1 MKTHSILHKFLV
13 FLLPGILFAA
23 INTVNAQA
31 TYQSGPS
38 VKIKI
43 EGTSNIQDWEMNSE
57 KGSCTA
63 SLQLIDNAVLTGM
76 SNLDFFIK
84 VEDLRSDHK
93 AMDNNMYN
101 AMNSEKYPD
110 VSYHSSNVVVKAAG
124 NGYIISAKGKLN
136 IAGVSKDAEITANAT
151 AVDKGFAISGSY
163 KLKMTDYNVTPPSI
177 MFGAIKTGN
186 DVTIRFNFVL
196 KPR

>member
-1 MKTHSILHKFLV
+1 MKAHSILHTLLAFV
-13 FLLPGILFAA
+13 LPGILFAA
-23 INTVNAQA
+23 INTVSAQA
-31 TYQSGPS
+31 IYQSDPS

-43 EGTSNIQDWEMNSE
+43 EGTSNIEDWEMNSE

-63 SLQLIDNAVLTGM
+63 SLQLIDNDVLTGM

-84 VEDLRSDHK
+84 VEDFRSEHK

-101 AMNSEKYPD
+101 AMNTEKYPD
-110 VSYHSSNVVVKAAG
+110 VRFHSSNIVVKPAG

-186 DVTIRFNFVL
+186 DVTIRFSFVL